1 MLYRHDLLD
10 IKNIFKKYIKNKK
23 TDQKQQKLPEVINI
37 FANFYDFSL
46 RSQEQENW
54 RKSLWMIE
62 LVKKRKYFLRSLC
75 E

>member
-1 MLYRHDLLD
+1 M
-10 IKNIFKKYIKNKK
+10 NKK
-23 TDQKQQKLPEVINI
+23 TDQKQQKLPEFINI

-46 RSQEQENW
+46 RSQENW

-62 LVKKRKYFLRSLC
+62 LVKKRKYFLRSVC